1 MRSREATLRLAI
13 RYTAMSRAS
22 SSVRMVLAAAPSRPV
37 AGHHELVLDEVADE
51 HTFGPAE
58 DFRDIERPERRQEN
72 EHRARDDARARVSGN
87 VTCQNDWKPL
97 APRSRAASSRR
108 LSSFSMDAYSG
119 KTMNGRNVYRMP
131 MNTAKSPYMKDTA
144 VP

>member
-1 MRSREATLRLAI
+1 M
-13 RYTAMSRAS
+13 M
-22 SSVRMVLAAAPSRPV
+22 P
-37 AGHHELVLDEVADE
+37 G
-51 HTFGPAE
+51 
-58 DFRDIERPERRQEN
+58 
-72 EHRARDDARARVSGN
+72 RVSGN

-131 MNTAKSPYMKDTA
+131 INTAKSPYMKDTGCSVIPSHTSSVLMSPLA
-144 VP
+144 LRIRMSA